1 MLEFLMGSS
10 IFRLI
15 ALLSLFYTLWRIFGK
30 LLINNDQRKALISNL
45 ANESNGYVLTIFYF
59 SKLTF
64 FLPLGNK
71 DQPMEPLNGIGEV
84 ITRLDYIGSLL
95 PNPSNHD
102 QANALADVI
111 RTTNTFDIS
120 STPLIVRLLIK
131 INVISTEFARDRH
144 NDFLEYVINRSI
156 RIYEE
161 SYWITRYNLALYQ
174 LSSNKNSLS
183 AHEEV
188 LSIGNILINRK
199 YALPL
204 AETRGYTRKVRMFM
218 RTDDLVD
225 DFIRAT
231 SEDNI
236 FTLNFL
242 RTREFF
248 QNATA

>member
-1 MLEFLMGSS
+1 LMGSS
-10 IFRLI
+10 VFRFF
-15 ALLSLFYTLWRIFGK
+15 ALASLFYTLWRIFGK
-30 LLINNDQRKALISNL
+30 LLINNDQREALVSSL
-45 ANESNGYVLTIFYF
+45 ANESNGYIIVILFF
-59 SKLTF
+59 SKLKF

-71 DQPMEPLNGIGEV
+71 DQPMEQLNGIGEV
-84 ITRLDYIGSLL
+84 ISRLDYIGSLL

-111 RTTNTFDIS
+111 RTSNTFDIS
-120 STPLIVRLLIK
+120 STPLIVRLLVK
-131 INVISTEFARDRH
+131 INVISIEFARDRH

-161 SYWITRYNLALYQ
+161 SYWITRYKLALHQ

-204 AETRGYTRKVRMFM
+204 AETRGYTRKVRIIMYS
-218 RTDDLVD
+218 DLLVN

-242 RTREFF
+242 RTRELFL
-248 QNATA
+248 NTTG